1 MDFWSSLQGWQ
12 ASTFGLWRA
21 TWLGTFMQ
29 IPGQRHTW
37 QEPVF
42 FSPGARPSFYGRL
55 NGECYD
61 HGVVENSIS
70 QWRNAVVGQSSRSRK
85 HSSRPNLSEPWFFL
99 GTGGTLL
106 RPIRQCGVDFG
117 SWFCAGPSQS
127 RETWLAPWQHWGMWL
142 QRWKLLC
149 HKQWQIWRV
158 HLYLIVDQ
166 QYRFHPVDLG
176 IYLLKWGENWETP

>member
-42 FSPGARPSFYGRL
+42 FSPGARPSFYGRF

-61 HGVVENSIS
+61 HGVVENSS
-70 QWRNAVVGQSSRSRK
+70 FHSEEMPMGQSSRSRK
-85 HSSRPNLSEPWFFL
+85 HSSRPNLSEPWFFWARGVPYFDLLAANVAWTLEADSVQDLPKAGRLDWRL
-99 GTGGTLL
+99 GNIEGCGCNGEHCFVINNDKFGVSICTLL
-106 RPIRQCGVDFG
+106 LTNSTDFIL
-117 SWFCAGPSQS
+117 S
-127 RETWLAPWQHWGMWL
+127 T
-142 QRWKLLC
+142 
-149 HKQWQIWRV
+149 
-158 HLYLIVDQ
+158 
-166 QYRFHPVDLG
+166 LG
-176 IYLLKWGENWETP
+176 FTY